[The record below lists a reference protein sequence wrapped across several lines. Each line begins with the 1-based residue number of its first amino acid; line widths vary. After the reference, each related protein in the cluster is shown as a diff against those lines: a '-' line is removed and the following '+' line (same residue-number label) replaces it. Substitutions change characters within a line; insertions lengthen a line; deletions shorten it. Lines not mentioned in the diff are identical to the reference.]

1 MGSYLHLQFKH
12 GVTKKMKLQLQR
24 KGGWVK
30 YYTNRFGP
38 CLEKP
43 FTPLSS
49 LFLLS
54 SVSPLVDGRLVVLFP
69 GEATSSFPLG
79 RRENNSDARNEFFSF
94 WAFPSVLAVP
104 SLLSC
109 GIRTTW
115 YNTVTRSC
123 AQRMRTTSR

>member
-49 LFLLS
+49 LFLLF

-94 WAFPSVLAVP
+94 FSFLFGLSRRSSQCQVCCAVA
-104 SLLSC
+104 
-109 GIRTTW
+109 
-115 YNTVTRSC
+115 YV
-123 AQRMRTTSR
+123 